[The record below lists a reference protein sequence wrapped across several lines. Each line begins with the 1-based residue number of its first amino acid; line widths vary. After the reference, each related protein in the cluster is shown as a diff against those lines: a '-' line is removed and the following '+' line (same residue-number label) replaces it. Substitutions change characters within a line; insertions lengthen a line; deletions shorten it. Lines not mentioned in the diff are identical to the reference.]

1 MQSGLCRDRRK
12 QVYLGFLRDIWTDP
26 VLYPSLT
33 KSWCLTWLFGTSNPT
48 NIKVRMLILGLRFVG
63 LQVILVLLCITDEP

>member
-1 MQSGLCRDRRK
+1 MEPHQLIQIEPPQLS
-12 QVYLGFLRDIWTDP
+12 GFLRDIWTDP

-48 NIKVRMLILGLRFVG
+48 NIKIW
-63 LQVILVLLCITDEP
+63 LVFDLFWLKL